1 MDINQKDIIQIKSA
15 FIRYTEAGLGWVK
28 NERSLRQLARWLA
41 SGHLYLKQLSWTPR
55 TLFFW

>member
-28 NERSLRQLARWLA
+28 TND
-41 SGHLYLKQLSWTPR
+41 LYGS
-55 TLFFW
+55 